1 MKTISIIIP
10 AYNEERYIGDLLKR
24 ILAVDTDTLQF
35 KKEIIVVDDGS
46 KDNTSS
52 VVSDFKEVTLIQQ
65 KNTGKGGAVQNG
77 IRSSTGDY
85 ILVQDADLEYFPEDY
100 PAMLEE
106 LNKNPDQAIY
116 GSRTLWQYQKK
127 DGMKFFPGRHKKQEF
142 APWLA
147 GIILTLWTFILYQ
160 KWITDTL
167 TAYKI
172 YPSHF
177 FKKNII
183 KTNGFETDHEITSK
197 LIKSNIKIFE
207 VPIRY
212 IPRTKAEGKK
222 IGPKDGFNAVW
233 TLLRFRFSN

>member
-24 ILAVDTDTLQF
+24 VLAVNTEGLDF

-46 KDNTSS
+46 KDNTAK
-52 VVSDFKEVTLIQQ
+52 VVSEFKEVTLIQQ

-77 IRSSTGDY
+77 IRSASGDY
-85 ILVQDADLEYFPEDY
+85 ILVQDADLEYYPEDY
-100 PAMLEE
+100 PAMLQE

-116 GSRTLWQYQKK
+116 GSRTLWQFKK
-127 DGMKFFPGRHKKQEF
+127 EEGYKLFPGRHPNQDF

-147 GIILTLWTFILYQ
+147 GVILSAWTLILYQ
-160 KWITDTL
+160 KWISDTL

-172 YPSHF
+172 YPANF
-177 FKKNII
+177 FKNINI

-197 LIKSNIKIFE
+197 LIKSKIKIYE

-212 IPRTKAEGKK
+212 LPRTVAEGKK